1 MSANAPIDLC
11 DSSDDESDE
20 FQRAI
25 RMSLAE
31 GTSSSGGKADT
42 PNPKTSKTPVPV
54 SYGKN
59 LTISQETKQYLP
71 LKFALCS
78 YSFPLQVT
86 TSHVKK
92 EKRKKPVGT
101 SSSSSSAS
109 KKTKASN
116 VGDYNDVMVIEKEKL
131 PNPVINLQEKDL
143 GGDDDL
149 VVVGE
154 QVSALSQYALSSLYP
169 ILTPPLHL
177 S

>member
-1 MSANAPIDLC
+1 
-11 DSSDDESDE
+11 
-20 FQRAI
+20 
-25 RMSLAE
+25 
-31 GTSSSGGKADT
+31 
-42 PNPKTSKTPVPV
+42 
-54 SYGKN
+54 
-59 LTISQETKQYLP
+59 
-71 LKFALCS
+71 
-78 YSFPLQVT
+78 
-86 TSHVKK
+86 VKK

-169 ILTPPLHL
+169 ILTPPPPPLLAQQPPPCTRRL
-177 S
+177 SYQTLQQSKPKLSSQQVVLRDVLLLRVRHQGF